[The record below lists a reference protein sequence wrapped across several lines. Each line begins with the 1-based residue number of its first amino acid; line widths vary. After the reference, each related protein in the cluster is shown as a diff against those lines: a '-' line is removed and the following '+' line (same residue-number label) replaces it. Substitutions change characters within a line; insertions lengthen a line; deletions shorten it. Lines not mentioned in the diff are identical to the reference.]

1 MKTRPCPSRTAP
13 AFLLVALVFATPALA
28 FHWPWQS
35 ASRPEVAMPPHPVV
49 SIITGDQPP
58 EARSVPGVVA
68 ARYEVDLGFQ
78 TLGRLVDRPV
88 DIGDVVSAG
97 QSLAALNPED
107 LQGNVDAARAAL
119 DAAEVQLR
127 TARATADRTRELARR
142 NVASVAVLEQ
152 AETALTAAEAAYE
165 QAGSELVR
173 ARDARS
179 FATINA
185 PFAGVISDVYEDTG
199 AIVAPGAPVLK
210 ISADSELEAMIDL
223 PGASSATAKV
233 GDAYEVW
240 VDGMTA
246 ETLTAEIRVI
256 EPVADPVTRT
266 RRIRLTLA
274 HSDDLR
280 IGTLIRARPAVTRAP
295 VLTVP
300 EQAIVMRDA
309 VPHVWVVS
317 RPEAAEAFVS
327 LRAIRTGGPAVADPL
342 ITEPFPAE
350 PVTNQPVVVTSG
362 LEAGEEI
369 VTRGIH
375 SLAEGQPVGRSV
387 AP

>member
-1 MKTRPCPSRTAP
+1 
-13 AFLLVALVFATPALA
+13 
-28 FHWPWQS
+28 
-35 ASRPEVAMPPHPVV
+35 MPPHPVV

-185 PFAGVISDVYEDTG
+185 P
-199 AIVAPGAPVLK
+199 L
-210 ISADSELEAMIDL
+210 
-223 PGASSATAKV
+223 
-233 GDAYEVW
+233 
-240 VDGMTA
+240 
-246 ETLTAEIRVI
+246 
-256 EPVADPVTRT
+256 
-266 RRIRLTLA
+266 
-274 HSDDLR
+274 
-280 IGTLIRARPAVTRAP
+280 
-295 VLTVP
+295 
-300 EQAIVMRDA
+300 QA
-309 VPHVWVVS
+309 
-317 RPEAAEAFVS
+317 
-327 LRAIRTGGPAVADPL
+327 
-342 ITEPFPAE
+342 
-350 PVTNQPVVVTSG
+350 
-362 LEAGEEI
+362 
-369 VTRGIH
+369 
-375 SLAEGQPVGRSV
+375 
-387 AP
+387 